1 MASKKGNSKSP
12 RTKSKKSPK
21 KDTEITVV
29 KEIEQIEVPEER
41 QEVDKFADPRQALF
55 LQLYYDRESPT
66 WGNAKQSA
74 IAAGFDYDYSCQI
87 TYRKPKWW
95 LDFVRQENLVS
106 LIEQHFTEVLTM
118 PSVTQAMGPF
128 GPIEKTETIIEETG
142 QVYKSGKKKG
152 QPVTRK
158 KKIKVPVLVRDVS
171 IIKEKTA
178 VAKIAAPA
186 HDPDRYGKK
195 ANTNNFIFNMTG
207 DREKYA

>member
-1 MASKKGNSKSP
+1 MATKKGNSKSP
-12 RTKSKKSPK
+12 RSNSKKSTK
-21 KDTEITVV
+21 KDTEIVV
-29 KEIEQIEVPEER
+29 VQEER
-41 QEVDKFADPRQALF
+41 QEMENFVDPRQALF
-55 LQLYYDRESPT
+55 LQLYYDKESPT

-74 IAAGFDYDYSCQI
+74 ISAGFDYDYSCQI

-95 LDFVRQENLVS
+95 LDFVRQENLVD

-128 GPIEKTETIIEETG
+128 GPIEKTETVIENTG
-142 QVYKSGKKKG
+142 EIYKSGKRKG

-186 HDPDRYGKK
+186 HDPDRYGRK
-195 ANTNNFIFNMTG
+195 AGGTNNFIFNMAG
-207 DREKYA
+207 DRQKYAWNTGNS